1 MIHMLFFC
9 HFSGELE
16 QEFLEAMSDYYYADK
31 PKLTDEEF
39 ELLKEELIWA
49 GSKVAILDG
58 DEQRFLE
65 ASQAYQKVRC
75 CAVLI
80 LCCGAGAVYGLCSG
94 AVAHDVVQCK

>member
-1 MIHMLFFC
+1 MLLLSC
-9 HFSGELE
+9 HLPVLTGELE
-16 QEFLEAMSDYYYADK
+16 QEFLEAMSDYYYGDK

-65 ASQAYQKVRC
+65 ATQAYGKVR
-75 CAVLI
+75 AV
-80 LCCGAGAVYGLCSG
+80 
-94 AVAHDVVQCK
+94 

>member
-1 MIHMLFFC
+1 MLIL
-9 HFSGELE
+9 SLSLSIPAGELE
-16 QEFLEAMSDYYYADK
+16 QEFLEAMSDYYYGDK

-65 ASQAYQKVRC
+65 ATQAYCKVRM
-75 CAVLI
+75 
-80 LCCGAGAVYGLCSG
+80 CSN
-94 AVAHDVVQCK
+94 